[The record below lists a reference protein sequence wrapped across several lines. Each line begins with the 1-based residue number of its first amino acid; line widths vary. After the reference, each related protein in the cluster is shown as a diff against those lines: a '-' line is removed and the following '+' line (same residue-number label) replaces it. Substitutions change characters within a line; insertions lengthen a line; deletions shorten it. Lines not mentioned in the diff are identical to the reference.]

1 MLQKTDL
8 PSHGLTNI
16 LLQLLPSKEVFIH
29 FPLLST
35 EYLLKVLY
43 SLVQAISTPN
53 KTTMCEIMFNN
64 TGYLHLNN
72 LNI

>member
-1 MLQKTDL
+1 MLQPIDL

-16 LLQLLPSKEVFIH
+16 LLQLLSSKEVFIH
-29 FPLLST
+29 FPC

-43 SLVQAISTPN
+43 SLVQAIPTPN

-64 TGYLHLNN
+64 IGYLHLN
-72 LNI
+72 IKH